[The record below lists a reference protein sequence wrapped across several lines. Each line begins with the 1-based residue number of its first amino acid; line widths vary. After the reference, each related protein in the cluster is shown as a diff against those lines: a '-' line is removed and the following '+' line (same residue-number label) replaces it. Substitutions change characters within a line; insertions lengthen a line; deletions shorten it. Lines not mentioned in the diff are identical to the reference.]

1 MPKKIIRKY
10 LPDPHKIRDHKSIQM
25 FGTLLHEPNLWHLN
39 RRSVASAFAVGLFFM
54 WIPVPFQ
61 MALAAGTA
69 IIVHSNLPI
78 SVALVWISNPVT
90 MPPLFYFAYRLGAWM
105 LGAPELDFHFEPS
118 MEWLKTEMLAIW
130 KPFLTG
136 CLTLAVI
143 SSVLGFISMRLIWRL
158 HILRY
163 IQQKKLARQQRKSQL

>member
-1 MPKKIIRKY
+1 MPKKIIRKF
-10 LPDPHKIRDHKSIQM
+10 LPDPHKIRDHKYIRI
-25 FGTLLHEPNLWHLN
+25 FGQLLHEPNLWHLN

-61 MALAAGTA
+61 MVLAAGAA

-90 MPPLFYFAYRLGAWM
+90 MPPMFYFAYRIGVWM
-105 LGAPELDFHFEPS
+105 LGSPELDFQFEAS

-130 KPFLTG
+130 KPFLMG
-136 CLTLAVI
+136 CLTMAI
-143 SSVLGFISMRLIWRL
+143 FSSALGFAGMRIMWRL
-158 HILRY
+158 SIVRY
-163 IQQKKLARQQRKSQL
+163 IQQKKLGRKQTKTD